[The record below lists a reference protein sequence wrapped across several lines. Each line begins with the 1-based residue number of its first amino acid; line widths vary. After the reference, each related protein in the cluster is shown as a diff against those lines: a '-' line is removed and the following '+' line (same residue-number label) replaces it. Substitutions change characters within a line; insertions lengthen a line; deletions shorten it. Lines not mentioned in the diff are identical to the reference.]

1 MSRRK
6 IIECKGAAAAEAD
19 SSDFFIDTCVASSLA
34 VEKAKAAAASED
46 HFATRAAVAKTPKK
60 KKAIKAR
67 EIVVL
72 AAAGDAAQTQSYGMV
87 GVLGAGDAAQTQGD
101 GMDIGL
107 HQLYSL
113 EADCTAQAESENQTA
128 TQAAVGDAAP
138 GTGVFHYL
146 LNKK

>member
-1 MSRRK
+1 
-6 IIECKGAAAAEAD
+6 
-19 SSDFFIDTCVASSLA
+19 
-34 VEKAKAAAASED
+34 
-46 HFATRAAVAKTPKK
+46 
-60 KKAIKAR
+60 
-67 EIVVL
+67 
-72 AAAGDAAQTQSYGMV
+72 MV

-101 GMDIGL
+101 GMDMGL